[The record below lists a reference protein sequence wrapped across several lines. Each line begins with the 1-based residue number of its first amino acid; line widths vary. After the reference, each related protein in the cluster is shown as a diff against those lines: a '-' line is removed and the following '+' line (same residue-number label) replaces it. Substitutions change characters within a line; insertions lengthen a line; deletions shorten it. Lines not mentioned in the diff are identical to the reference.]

1 MRLNIFSR
9 LFLGYIAIILVLGA
23 INAYSVFTL
32 HRLNVE
38 VTLIFNRDQ
47 RVVDLKQKL
56 VDSLLSQ
63 VGSAKKF
70 VITGRPH
77 FSRSDNFGAEGI

>member
-47 RVVDLKQKL
+47 SRRR
-56 VDSLLSQ
+56 SQ
-63 VGSAKKF
+63 
-70 VITGRPH
+70 
-77 FSRSDNFGAEGI
+77 AEACRFPPLPGGIGEEICHYG